1 MYVVQYT
8 DVYADW
14 ELRQHKR
21 IAGGRGN
28 LAPSK
33 KYTRSKSV
41 IEEATEPHT
50 I

>member
-1 MYVVQYT
+1 MFNGAEYDVRYT

-28 LAPSK
+28 PAPSK
-33 KYTRSKSV
+33 KNPREDCY
-41 IEEATEPHT
+41 INQ
-50 I
+50 